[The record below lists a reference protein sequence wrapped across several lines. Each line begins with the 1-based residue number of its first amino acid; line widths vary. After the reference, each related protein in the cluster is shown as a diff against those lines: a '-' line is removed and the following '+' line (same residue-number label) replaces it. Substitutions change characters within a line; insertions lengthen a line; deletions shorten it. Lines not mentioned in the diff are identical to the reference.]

1 MTKLAVVPS
10 THPVITSLSRD
21 LTEGY
26 KEVSTMY
33 YVYILTNQTD
43 NVMYIGVTNDLERRL
58 YEHKHHLIEGFT
70 RDYRVDKLVY
80 FEETSDVMAAIER
93 EKQLKK
99 WRRAKKN
106 ALVQQTNPL
115 WRDLSLD
122 WQ

>member
-1 MTKLAVVPS
+1 MA
-10 THPVITSLSRD
+10 
-21 LTEGY
+21 GY

-70 RDYRVDKLVY
+70 RNYRVDKLVY